1 MKRMVHWYRT
11 NKGIFWKISLLILLV
26 LFLLPIITTKRVSLN
41 KEYTSVDQ
49 VALYL
54 KTYHEL
60 PSNYITKYGK
70 DNAPNHGGDIS
81 DRIMGG
87 DTHWNEGQLA
97 AFRVDANTPLKECDI
112 RMETY
117 TLLPSLRGTYRLVYT
132 TNTKNVRVFYTEDHY
147 TSFTEITTFHLQLT
161 RNIFWMIF
169 GAYSIVLIAFVIYAK
184 KKEGNNPD
192 LPTETL

>member
-1 MKRMVHWYRT
+1 MKRMVHWYWT
-11 NKGIFWKISLLILLV
+11 NKGIFWRISLLILFV

-60 PSNYITKYGK
+60 PSNYITKDGK
-70 DNAPNHGGDIS
+70 DYASRHGIDLSGLIV
-81 DRIMGG
+81 GG
-87 DTHWNEGQLA
+87 DTYYETSRLA
-97 AFRVDANTPLKECDI
+97 SFRVDGDAPLKECDI
-112 RMETY
+112 KTETY
-117 TLLPSLRGTYRLVYT
+117 TLLPSQRGSYRFVYT

-147 TSFTEITTFHLQLT
+147 TTFTEITTFHLQLT

-169 GAYSIVLIAFVIYAK
+169 GTYSIVLVAFVIYAN
-184 KKEGNNPD
+184 KKEGNTVD
-192 LPTETL
+192 LPTETQ

>member
-1 MKRMVHWYRT
+1 MVHWYR
-11 NKGIFWKISLLILLV
+11 NNEGKFWKLSLLILFV
-26 LFLLPIITTKRVSLN
+26 FFILPIITTKRVSLN

-60 PSNYITKYGK
+60 PSNFITKYGK
-70 DNAPNHGGDIS
+70 DNAPNYGGDIS
-81 DRIMGG
+81 DMIVGG
-87 DTHWNEGQLA
+87 DTHWNTGQLA
-97 AFRVDANTPLKECDI
+97 SFRVDGNARLKECDI
-112 RMETY
+112 KTEAY
-117 TLLPSLRGTYRLVYT
+117 TLVPSQRGTYRFVYT

-147 TSFTEITTFHLQLT
+147 TTFTEITTFHLQLT

-169 GAYSIVLIAFVIYAK
+169 GTYSIVLIAFVIYAN